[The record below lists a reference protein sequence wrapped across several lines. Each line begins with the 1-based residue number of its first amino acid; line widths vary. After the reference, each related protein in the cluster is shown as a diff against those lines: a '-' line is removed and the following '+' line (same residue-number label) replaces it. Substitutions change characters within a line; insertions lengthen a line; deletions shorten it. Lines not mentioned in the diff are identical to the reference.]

1 MSEFLFR
8 KDIDKSVLTQG
19 FTIPLTCHQKL
30 FDWLGFELEVG
41 DKTPI
46 YLTIGADVYDA
57 DIRNLGF
64 NREKY
69 KDRSEIIQVRYN
81 PTDNIANMLNALFYK
96 TKQTVD
102 NYYKSRTDKSHVV
115 IPEEEKEYIDIYL
128 SNRPSKVK
136 IIHLGIWQYDDI
148 DWNDEKQTNEENI
161 RNYIQSTERKVQL
174 FDDNTIKTRAKKAS
188 KKKLAV
194 YNINTKTFIR
204 DPYVAEYVKRKA
216 NGICQLCG
224 NPAPFKDS
232 NNKPYLES
240 HHIVWLSKGGEDT
253 IENTVALCPNCHR
266 KMHVLNSQEDIDILI
281 KKVDQ

>member
-1 MSEFLFR
+1 M
-8 KDIDKSVLTQG
+8 
-19 FTIPLTCHQKL
+19 
-30 FDWLGFELEVG
+30 
-41 DKTPI
+41 
-46 YLTIGADVYDA
+46 
-57 DIRNLGF
+57 
-64 NREKY
+64 
-69 KDRSEIIQVRYN
+69 
-81 PTDNIANMLNALFYK
+81 
-96 TKQTVD
+96 
-102 NYYKSRTDKSHVV
+102 
-115 IPEEEKEYIDIYL
+115 
-128 SNRPSKVK
+128 
-136 IIHLGIWQYDDI
+136 
-148 DWNDEKQTNEENI
+148 TN
-161 RNYIQSTERKVQL
+161 QSTDSHMWYPPLPFIHIAVQ
-174 FDDNTIKTRAKKAS
+174 FSRAKKAS